1 MMFLR
6 GSMGL
11 ACGNRRQFFRQISAV
26 VALGA
31 TAPLVAT
38 KAHASLGQKS
48 VRRLALYNRHT
59 DERVQGVYWANDSF
73 QTDVVN
79 AFEHN
84 LRDHR
89 QNEAAPM
96 DRRLYD
102 FLHQIQQRLVT
113 DKEIHI
119 ISGFRSEKTNN
130 MLASRSNGVAKK
142 SFHMKGM
149 AIDFTIPGIDLAL
162 IRDTAK
168 SLKLGGVGYYPNS
181 GFIHIDTGW
190 VRSW

>member
-1 MMFLR
+1 
-6 GSMGL
+6 MGL
-11 ACGNRRQFFRQISAV
+11 ACGNRRQFFRKVTGVI
-26 VALGA
+26 ALGA
-31 TAPLVAT
+31 AAPLIST
-38 KAHASLGQKS
+38 TAHASLGQQS

-59 DERVQGVYWANDSF
+59 GERTEGVYWANNSF
-73 QTDVVN
+73 QGDVIN
-79 AFEHN
+79 SFEHT

-89 QNEAAPM
+89 QNESAPM

-102 FLHQIQQRLVT
+102 FLHQIQRRLVT

-119 ISGFRSEKTNN
+119 ISGFRSEKTNA
-130 MLASRSNGVAKK
+130 MLAGRSSGVAKK

-149 AIDFTIPGIDLAL
+149 AIDFCIPGVDLKL

-181 GFIHIDTGW
+181 GFVHIDTAW